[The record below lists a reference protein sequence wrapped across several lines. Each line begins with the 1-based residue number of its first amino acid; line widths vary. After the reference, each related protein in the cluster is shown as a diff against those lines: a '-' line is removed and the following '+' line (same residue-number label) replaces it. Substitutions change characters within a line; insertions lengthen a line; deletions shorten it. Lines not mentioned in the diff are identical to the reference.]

1 MRDALESDN
10 SWAVVMAFA
19 ECVYS
24 VSCAYTAFARI
35 VFNRIP
41 SNHLRN
47 AEFVD
52 RMAQHVGQN
61 LHEVDDGLLLLRHY

>member
-19 ECVYS
+19 ECVHS

-35 VFNRIP
+35 VFHRIL
-41 SNHLRN
+41 SNHLCN
-47 AEFVD
+47 TDSVD